1 MKARIVA
8 LFVIFL
14 VISIAAAALS
24 FGGQVTRA
32 MVAGLMVIAIVV
44 VLLLIFSFLRFV
56 SDIVKK
62 TAVIVNDKNSDIN
75 KITFDN
81 ITRLNSHHANIE
93 KKLDKAVEY
102 ISKLSH
108 PEQLDTMDNVLKDDK
123 IGAALLKIRD
133 EMHMLKAEENQR
145 AWITE
150 GMAKFGEILRNKQ
163 EIHEYGHQIISNLVR
178 YLGANQGGIFIEY
191 KDEEDQRYMEMI
203 SSFAYDKKKSQE
215 LKVYEGQGVLGQC
228 MYEKEFITMTDVPA
242 SYAKIAS
249 GLGEATPR
257 SIVIAPLMLNEVFYG
272 VVEIASFKPLQAF
285 QIEFLKQVTISIAS
299 EISSIK
305 SMHQTEQFLND
316 SRMLTQELQHRE
328 EEMKQNM
335 EELVAIQEQ
344 MSRKQRELD
353 SYLSAINNTIA
364 SAEFDLQGN
373 FVSANDIFMKVMGY
387 SANELSGIPYDKFM
401 RKDSSTQMMWENLR
415 VGKFFAGEFKMK
427 DKNGKEL
434 WLSGTFNPITSGE
447 GRPDKI
453 MMFAQFTTQEKEKL
467 NDMHVMVNALKSTL
481 PVVEFN
487 EMMICRTA
495 NDKFMKMFGL
505 TRMNVKT
512 KTIYDFIDS
521 YYKNMFEK
529 IKPELLSKEFSAM
542 LLPMN
547 IGGQIIQYEISV
559 TVAQG
564 LDGKISRVI
573 MILVKEVEERVPVL
587 SAVS

>member
-8 LFVIFL
+8 LFVVFL

-32 MVAGLMVIAIVV
+32 MVAGLMVVAIVI

-62 TAVIVNDKNSDIN
+62 TAVIVNDKSSDLN
-75 KITFDN
+75 RITFEN
-81 ITRLNSHHANIE
+81 ITRLNNHHANIE
-93 KKLDKAVEY
+93 KKLYKAVEY

-133 EMHMLKAEENQR
+133 EMHLLKAEENKR

-150 GMAKFGEILRNKQ
+150 GMAKFAEILRNKL

-178 YLGANQGGIFIEY
+178 YLGANQGGIFVEY
-191 KDEEDQRYMEMI
+191 KDAEDTRYMELV
-203 SSFAYDKKKSQE
+203 SSFAYDKRKIQE
-215 LKVYEGQGVLGQC
+215 TKIYEGQGVLGQC
-228 MYEKEFITMTDVPA
+228 MYEKEFIFMTDVPA
-242 SYAKIAS
+242 SYAKITS
-249 GLGEATPR
+249 GLGEAVPR

-272 VVEIASFKPLQAF
+272 VIEIASFQPLPAF
-285 QIEFLKQVTISIAS
+285 QVEFLKQVTISIAS

-305 SMHQTEQFLND
+305 SIQQTEQFLND
-316 SRMLTQELQHRE
+316 ARMLTQELQHRE

-364 SAEFDLQGN
+364 SAEFDVDGN

-387 SANELSGIPYDKFM
+387 SQKELSGTPYHKFM
-401 RKDSSTQMMWENLR
+401 RQDSSSQMMWENLR
-415 VGKFFAGEFKMK
+415 MRKFFSGEFKMK
-427 DKNGKEL
+427 DKLGKEL
-434 WLSGTFNPITSGE
+434 WLSGTFNPIIIGNGT
-447 GRPDKI
+447 PDKI

-487 EMMICRTA
+487 EQMICRTA
-495 NDKFMKMFGL
+495 NEKFMKMFGL

-512 KTIYDFIDS
+512 KTIYDFIDV
-521 YYKNMFEK
+521 YYKGMFEK
-529 IKPELLSKEFSAM
+529 IKNELLSKEFSAM

-547 IGGQIIQYEISV
+547 VGGQIIQYEISV
-559 TVAQG
+559 TVAQA
-564 LDGKISRVI
+564 LDGKVSRVI
-573 MILVKEVEERVPVL
+573 MILVKAVEESVPVL
-587 SAVS
+587 SAVR

>member
-8 LFVIFL
+8 LFIVFL
-14 VISIAAAALS
+14 VISITAAVLS

-32 MVAGLMVIAIVV
+32 MVAGLMVVAIVV
-44 VLLLIFSFLRFV
+44 VLMLIFSFLKFV

-62 TAVIVNDKNSDIN
+62 TAVIVNDKSNEVG
-75 KITFDN
+75 KISFEN
-81 ITRLNSHHANIE
+81 ITRLNDHHASIE
-93 KKLDKAVEY
+93 KKLDKAVQY

-108 PEQLDTMDNVLKDDK
+108 PEQLDTMDSVLKDDK
-123 IGAALLKIRD
+123 IGDALMKIRN
-133 EMHMLKAEENQR
+133 EMHVLKAEENQR

-150 GMAKFGEILRNKQ
+150 GMAKFGEILRNKG

-191 KDEEDQRYMEMI
+191 KDEEDTRYMELI
-203 SSFAYDKKKSQE
+203 SSFAYDKRKFQE
-215 LKVYEGQGVLGQC
+215 ARVYEGQGVLGQC
-228 MYEKEFITMTDVPA
+228 MYEKDFIVMTHVPET
-242 SYAKIAS
+242 YAKITS

-257 SIVIAPLMLNEVFYG
+257 CIVVAPLMLNEVFYG
-272 VVEIASFKPLQAF
+272 VVELASFNPLTEF
-285 QIEFLKQVTISIAS
+285 QMEFLKQVAVSIAS

-305 SMHQTEQFLND
+305 SMQQTEQFLND
-316 SRMLTQELQHRE
+316 SRTLTQELQHRE
-328 EEMKQNM
+328 EEMRQNM

-344 MSRKQRELD
+344 MSRKQSELD

-364 SAEFDLQGN
+364 SAEFDLEGN

-387 SANELSGIPYDKFM
+387 NINELAGIPYHKFM
-401 RKDSSTQMMWENLR
+401 RQDSSSQMMWENLR
-415 VGKFFAGEFKMK
+415 MGKFFSGEFKMR

-434 WLSGTFNPITSGE
+434 WLSGTFNPIIIGTGSPE
-447 GRPDKI
+447 KI

-467 NDMHVMVNALKSTL
+467 NDMNVMVSALKSTL

-487 EMMICRTA
+487 EQMICRTA
-495 NDKFMKMFGL
+495 NEKFMKMFGL

-512 KTIYDFIDS
+512 KTVYDLIDT
-521 YYKNMFEK
+521 YYKSVFEK
-529 IKPELLSKEFSAM
+529 IKSEILSKEFSAM

-547 IGGQIIQYEISV
+547 INGQIVQYEVSV

-573 MILVKEVEERVPVL
+573 MILVKEVEERVQVL
-587 SAVS
+587 SAVR